1 MDGRGVLAPLRTVR
15 ARTTIFATLA
25 AGTALVIAAVALL
38 VTLQAQLE
46 QGNDAAAKG
55 RDRDVAALVQTGA
68 LPRSL
73 PLTQDDTFVQV
84 LDAGGSV
91 VASTPIER
99 STPVVDDIPAGDAF
113 ELHVVDAEVDVGE
126 IDEFRVWALR
136 VPSAE
141 GDVVVYAG
149 YSTESIQEATTVVRR
164 ALLVGTPLLVAVL
177 AAVIWLLT
185 GRALRPVESIRSEVE
200 TISETDL
207 GHRLRVPATSDE
219 IERLAT
225 TMNTMLDRLE
235 GSVTRQRK
243 FVADA
248 SHELQSPLA
257 ALRTRLEVARTPDEE
272 VSPEPAE
279 SLLDDVGRMEQLVKN
294 LLFLAR
300 RDAVQPARPTQDVDL
315 DDVVLEEV
323 QRAQSQ
329 TRVPIETSTVSAAP
343 VRGGREDLARL
354 TRNLL
359 DNAVRHARR
368 QVRVALGVHGDH
380 VVLRIDDDGPG
391 IAEADRERV
400 FDRFV
405 KLDDS
410 RTPAVSGSG
419 LGLAIA
425 REIAEQHSG
434 TVTASTGALGGNQ
447 FVVTLPAQ

>member
-84 LDAGGSV
+84 LDAGSSV

-200 TISETDL
+200 TLSDTDL

-300 RDAVQPARPTQDVDL
+300 RDAVQLPPPTQDVDL
-315 DDVVLEEV
+315 DDVVLEECPAGTEPDP
-323 QRAQSQ
+323 R
-329 TRVPIETSTVSAAP
+329 T
-343 VRGGREDLARL
+343 
-354 TRNLL
+354 
-359 DNAVRHARR
+359 
-368 QVRVALGVHGDH
+368 
-380 VVLRIDDDGPG
+380 
-391 IAEADRERV
+391 DR
-400 FDRFV
+400 D
-405 KLDDS
+405 
-410 RTPAVSGSG
+410 
-419 LGLAIA
+419 
-425 REIAEQHSG
+425 QHR
-434 TVTASTGALGGNQ
+434 LGGSS
-447 FVVTLPAQ
+447 TRRAGGPWPG